1 MPRER
6 SPNYP
11 GFPLED
17 AVKNTQQ
24 MFKVASR
31 SAVAPV
37 VAVKAWG
44 YTSLNGLSRVRL
56 AALRAYGL
64 IEVEKGG
71 NVKLSRR
78 GLTLSLRSH
87 DSPEYTAAIKEA
99 ALTPPIFQD
108 LYETKNGVADEALQH
123 HLVVDRKF
131 SLDGAKRVIEIY
143 RANCEFAS
151 LDGVGYTDDIEEEF
165 DVPNTSH
172 PATPTATPAAP
183 AASPVTANVPGV
195 KQYSWPLSSEV
206 TAEVIFR
213 GDKVTR
219 RELRLLG
226 EYLKLAEKALQDEPT
241 SRVRD
246 EDRDTEQREE
256 QEPLFE

>member
-17 AVKNTQQ
+17 AVKNAQQ
-24 MFKVASR
+24 LFKVASR
-31 SAVAPV
+31 TAVAPI
-37 VAVKAWG
+37 VAVKAWK
-44 YTSLNGLSRVRL
+44 YTSLNGQSRVRL

-64 IEVEKGG
+64 SEVEKGG

-78 GLTLSLRSH
+78 GLTVSMRSS
-87 DSPEYTAAIKEA
+87 DSPEYAAAVKEA
-99 ALTPPIFQD
+99 ALAPAIFQE

-123 HLVVDRKF
+123 YLVADRKF
-131 SLDGAKRVIEIY
+131 SPEGAKRVIEIY
-143 RANCEFAS
+143 RANCEFAN
-151 LDGVGYTDDIEEEF
+151 LNGVGYTDDIEEEF
-165 DVPNTSH
+165 DVPNASQ
-172 PATPTATPAAP
+172 PATPAAAS
-183 AASPVTANVPGV
+183 AAPVANNVPGV

-213 GDKVTR
+213 GNKVTR

-226 EYLKLAEKALQDEPT
+226 EYLKLAEKALQDEPAPH
-241 SRVRD
+241 VRD
-246 EDRDTEQREE
+246 EDRDSEQREE
-256 QEPLFE
+256 QEPLF

>member
-17 AVKNTQQ
+17 AVRNTQQ
-24 MFKVASR
+24 LYKVASR

-37 VAVKAWG
+37 PAVKAWG
-44 YTSLNGLSRVRL
+44 YTTVNGQSRVRL

-64 IEVEKGG
+64 IEVEKSG

-78 GLTLSLRSH
+78 GLILSMRSPE
-87 DSPEYTAAIKEA
+87 SPEYTAEIKGA
-99 ALTPPIFQD
+99 ALTPTIFQD
-108 LYETKNGVADEALQH
+108 LYETMSGVADEALIH
-123 HLVVDRKF
+123 HLVADRKF
-131 SLDGAKRVIEIY
+131 SPDGAKRVVEIY
-143 RANCEFAS
+143 RANCEFAN
-151 LDGVGYTDDIEEEF
+151 LDAVGYTDDIEEEF
-165 DVPNTSH
+165 DVPNASQ
-172 PATPTATPAAP
+172 PAPSAAQPTAP
-183 AASPVTANVPGV
+183 AATPVTANVPGV

-213 GDKVTR
+213 GDKITR

-226 EYLKLAEKALQDEPT
+226 EYLKLAERALQDEPAP
-241 SRVRD
+241 RVRD
-246 EDRDTEQREE
+246 EDRDSEQREE
-256 QEPLFE
+256 QEPLF